1 MSKCQTCATELPAES
16 RFCLSC
22 GAALD
27 VSYSPTLIQPEG
39 QAPAPGR
46 TIEQA
51 RPAAP
56 TSPRFL
62 SSDES
67 LDQANFVPGAVLAG
81 RYRIVG
87 LLGRGGMGEVYR
99 ADDLKLALPVAIK
112 LLPERLAG
120 DGAALARFHREVRIA
135 RQVSHPNVCRV
146 FDIGEAEGL
155 HFLSMEYIDGED
167 LASLLRRIGRL
178 PEDKALEIARQL
190 CAGLAAAHDNGVLHR
205 DLKPANVMIDGR
217 GRARIMD
224 FGLAVLGDQFNGEL
238 FAGTPA
244 YMAPEQLAGKEVSAQ
259 SDIYALGLVLYEI
272 FTGKRA
278 FDDSNLVEL
287 LRKREQTKPLTPSSL
302 VREIDPLAERVIM
315 RCLEKD
321 PRSRPAS
328 ALQVAASLPGGD
340 PLQAALAAGETPS
353 PEMVAAAQE
362 TGALRPAVAV
372 ACLAAFVIGL
382 TVVVFLSDKVKLY
395 RYVPFDKSADV
406 LADRAATMIQR
417 FGYTDAAKDR
427 VDGFDRNSGYLQ
439 YVIEQNKSATRWQT
453 LGAGRPWGMLYWYR
467 QSPQRLRPGN
477 YWDVT
482 FNDPPLSES
491 GMVNVMLDTN
501 GRLID
506 FFCFPPSIDTASASA
521 PAPLDWSALFAAA
534 ELDMASFK
542 SAEPQWVPP
551 VAYDQRAAWEGVFP
565 EQPQIPLH
573 IEAAA
578 YRGKPV
584 YFEMLGPWSRPARL
598 GASEA
603 GARERVLQ
611 FLILTIIIGCGI
623 GGGLL
628 ARRNLRLG
636 RGDRRGA
643 FRMGL
648 FIFMVSILGWV
659 FGANHAPTSSPIK
672 GIAPIAWVTP
682 VVWSLYTVSFL
693 WLFYIALEPYL
704 RQRWP
709 HRIVSWS
716 RLLVGRLR
724 DPLVGRDLLIGS
736 LFGLA
741 IILTDYASFLVPKWM
756 GLAPIAPGSIN
767 PDTLFGVRHLFGQV
781 CHMQAE
787 SLVTGFGTM
796 ILILLCYLGVRREW
810 LAVAMVWLLL
820 VSVRVLGE
828 GAFSLAQQ
836 LSIGVQLALFMIVL
850 MRYGL
855 LAGIIAQFFT
865 WWWHFPMTM
874 DFSAW
879 YAGSGQFAIIIATG
893 LAVYGFYTCLA
904 RQPRLYRQPG

>member
-1 MSKCQTCATELPAES
+1 MSNCPTCATELPAES
-16 RFCLSC
+16 RFCLAC
-22 GAALD
+22 GTALD
-27 VSYSPTLIQPEG
+27 ASLSATLLQIEG

-46 TIEQA
+46 TSKPA
-51 RPAAP
+51 RPATP
-56 TSPRFL
+56 DSPRFL

-244 YMAPEQLAGKEVSAQ
+244 YMAPEQLAGKEVTPQ

-278 FDDSNLVEL
+278 FDDSNLAEL
-287 LRKREQTKPLTPSSL
+287 LRKREQAKPLVPSSL
-302 VREIDPLAERVIM
+302 VREIDPLTERVIM

-321 PRSRPAS
+321 ARSRPAS

-362 TGALRPAVAV
+362 TGALRPAAAV
-372 ACLAAFVIGL
+372 ACLAAFLIGL
-382 TVVVFLSDKVKLY
+382 AMIVFLSDKVKLH

-406 LADRAATMIQR
+406 LADRADTIIKR

-427 VDGFDRNSGYLQ
+427 VYGFSRNSGYLQ
-439 YVIEQNKSATRWQT
+439 YVIDHDNSAARWQM
-453 LGAGRPWGMLYWYR
+453 LAAGRPWGIVYWYR
-467 QSPQRLRPGN
+467 QSPQRLRPSN
-477 YWDVT
+477 YWTVT
-482 FNDPPLSES
+482 FSDPPVAES
-491 GMVNVMLDTN
+491 GMINVMLDTN
-501 GRLID
+501 GRLVD
-506 FFCFPPSIDTASASA
+506 FFSFPPVIDAA
-521 PAPLDWSALFAAA
+521 PAASFDWAALFAAA
-534 ELDMASFK
+534 ELDMADFK
-542 SAEPQWVPP
+542 PAESQWAPP

-565 EQPQIPLH
+565 EQPQIPLR

-584 YFEMLGPWSRPARL
+584 YFEMIGPWTRPARL
-598 GASEA
+598 GGGELS
-603 GARERVLQ
+603 ARDRILQ

-628 ARRNLRLG
+628 ARRNLQLG

-643 FRMGL
+643 SRMAL
-648 FIFMVSILGWV
+648 YILVVSVLGWV
-659 FGANHAPTSSPIK
+659 FAANHPPISSPIN
-672 GIAPIAWVTP
+672 GIAPMAWVTP
-682 VVWSLYTVSFL
+682 IVWSLYTVSFL

-741 IILTDYASFLVPKWM
+741 IVLTDYASFLVPKWM
-756 GLAPIAPGSIN
+756 GLAPIVPRSIN
-767 PDTLFGVRHLFGQV
+767 SDTLLSLHHLFGQF
-781 CHMQAE
+781 CQMQVE

-810 LAVAMVWLLL
+810 LAVAAVWLLL

-828 GAFSLAQQ
+828 GAFSFESM
-836 LSIGVQLALFMIVL
+836 LSIGMQLALFIVVL

-855 LAGIIAQFFT
+855 LAGIVAQFFT

-879 YAGSGQFAIIIATG
+879 YAGSGQFAILIAMG

-904 RQPRLYRQPG
+904 RPSRLYRQPG

>member
-1 MSKCQTCATELPAES
+1 M
-16 RFCLSC
+16 
-22 GAALD
+22 ALD
-27 VSYSPTLIQPEG
+27 GSYPPTLIQADG
-39 QAPAPGR
+39 QAPAVNRDRRAKPD
-46 TIEQA
+46 
-51 RPAAP
+51 
-56 TSPRFL
+56 SPRFL

-67 LDQANFVPGAVLAG
+67 LDQANFVPGAMLAG

-99 ADDLKLALPVAIK
+99 ADDLKLAQPVAIK
-112 LLPERLAG
+112 LLPERLAN

-244 YMAPEQLAGKEVSAQ
+244 YMAPEQLAGKEVTPQ
-259 SDIYALGLVLYEI
+259 SDVYALGLVLYEV

-278 FDDSNLVEL
+278 FDDGDLAEL
-287 LRKREQTKPLTPSSL
+287 LRKREQTRPLTPSSL
-302 VREIDPLAERVIM
+302 IREIDPLVERVIM

-321 PRSRPAS
+321 PRSRPAT

-353 PEMVAAAQE
+353 PEMVAAAPAS
-362 TGALRPAVAV
+362 GALRPAVAV
-372 ACLAAFVIGL
+372 ACLVAFFIGL
-382 TVVVFLSDKVKLY
+382 ALVVLLADRVELH
-395 RYVPFDKSADV
+395 RQVPLDKSPDV
-406 LADRAATMIQR
+406 LADRAATMIKR
-417 FGYTDAAKDR
+417 FGYTAAAQDR
-427 VDGFDRNSGYLQ
+427 VYGLNRNSNYIR
-439 YVIEQNKSATRWQT
+439 YVAEHDGSPARWQT
-453 LGAGRPWGMLYWYR
+453 LAAGRPWGLLFWYR
-467 QSPQRLRPGN
+467 QSQQRLQPSN

-491 GMVNVMLDTN
+491 GMVSLMLDTQ
-501 GRLID
+501 GRLVD
-506 FFCFPPSIDTASASA
+506 LYGFPPAFDTSSA
-521 PAPLDWSALFAAA
+521 PAPFDWAALFAAA
-534 ELDMASFK
+534 ELDMAGFK
-542 SAEPQWVPP
+542 SVESQWVPP

-565 EQPQIPLH
+565 EQPQIPLR
-573 IEAAA
+573 IEAAS

-584 YFEMLGPWSRPARL
+584 YFEMIGPWTRPTRLGPAEPSARDK
-598 GASEA
+598 GQ
-603 GARERVLQ
+603 Q
-611 FLILTIIIGCGI
+611 FLVLLIIIACII

-636 RGDRRGA
+636 RGDRKGA
-643 FRMGL
+643 FRL
-648 FIFMVSILGWV
+648 ALYVLVVSILGWLL
-659 FGANHAPTSSPIK
+659 GANHAPASSPIN
-672 GIAPIAWVTP
+672 GVVPIAWVTP
-682 VVWSLYTVSFL
+682 VVWSLYTVSFI
-693 WLFYIALEPYL
+693 WIFYIALEPDL

-709 HRIVSWS
+709 HRIISWS
-716 RLLVGRLR
+716 RLLAGRLR
-724 DPLVGRDLLIGS
+724 DPLVGRDLLIGG
-736 LFGLA
+736 LFGMA
-741 IILTDYASFLVPKWM
+741 IILVDYASFMVSKWISSS
-756 GLAPIAPGSIN
+756 PIAPRAIN
-767 PDTLFGVRHLFGQV
+767 FDTLLGVRHLFGMLFR
-781 CHMQAE
+781 MQID
-787 SLVTGFGTM
+787 SLIHGLGAM
-796 ILILLCYLGVRREW
+796 ILVLLFYLGLRREW
-810 LAVAMVWLLL
+810 LAVAGVWLLL
-820 VSVRVLGE
+820 VSMRILGE
-828 GAFSLAQQ
+828 NATTMVQGLT
-836 LSIGVQLALFMIVL
+836 IGLELALFMIVL

-855 LAGIIAQFFT
+855 LAAIAAQFFT
-865 WWWHFPMTM
+865 WCWNYPLTA
-874 DFSAW
+874 DFSVW
-879 YAGSGQFAIIIATG
+879 YAGGGQFAMLIAAG